1 MGFLRSKKGSI
12 ISDYFSIETDLGQFK
27 TGNAVD
33 VALFPDHLEL
43 QNAIG
48 NKKTATLAYSQ
59 ITDIFYGSKTQ
70 LHLKEKSPFARA
82 FAGGLLF
89 GSTGAFVGALS
100 GLGKKEK
107 KVRKIV
113 FIISNV
119 TADGQEAFLPFEDT
133 RLYKGPKVAAKLR
146 ELCGIERVQK
156 QAAAASVTKL

>member
-1 MGFLRSKKGSI
+1 MRWTSRSSLI
-12 ISDYFSIETDLGQFK
+12 ISNCKMPSETRK
-27 TGNAVD
+27 RRRSPTVRS
-33 VALFPDHLEL
+33 P
-43 QNAIG
+43 
-48 NKKTATLAYSQ
+48 
-59 ITDIFYGSKTQ
+59 IFFT
-70 LHLKEKSPFARA
+70 ARA

-113 FIISNV
+113 FIISYV

>member
-1 MGFLRSKKGSI
+1 MGFFKSKKGSI

-27 TGNAVD
+27 KGNAVD

-70 LHLKEKSPFARA
+70 LKEKSPIARA

-113 FIISNV
+113 FIISYV

-146 ELCGIERVQK
+146 ELCGIERAQT
-156 QAAAASVTKL
+156 QAAAVSVTKL